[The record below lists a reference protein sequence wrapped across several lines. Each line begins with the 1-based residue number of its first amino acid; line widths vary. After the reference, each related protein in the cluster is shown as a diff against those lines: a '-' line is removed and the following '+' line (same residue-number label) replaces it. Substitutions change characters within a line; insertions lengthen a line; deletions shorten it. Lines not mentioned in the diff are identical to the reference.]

1 MDNNM
6 KFSLAIDTLN
16 QKIAEITIKLSE
28 DLNNKSLQ
36 LELEQLLENKDRLYK
51 SNDREELKKL
61 IEKYGSNL

>member
-16 QKIAEITIKLSE
+16 KEIAEITIKLSE

-36 LELEQLLENKDRLYK
+36 LKLEQLLEDKNKLYK
-51 SNDREELKKL
+51 SNNSEELKKL

>member
-16 QKIAEITIKLSE
+16 KKIAEITIKLSE

-36 LELEQLLENKDRLYK
+36 LELDQLLKDKDFLYK
-51 SNDREELKKL
+51 SNDSEALKKL

>member
-16 QKIAEITIKLSE
+16 KKIAEITIKLSE
-28 DLNNKSLQ
+28 DLNNKTLQ
-36 LELEQLLENKDRLYK
+36 LELDQLLKDKDFLYK
-51 SNDREELKKL
+51 STDSEALKKL

>member
-16 QKIAEITIKLSE
+16 KKIAEITIKLSE